1 MKIASFA
8 INRPITT
15 MMIIISVI
23 VIGAISIKRI
33 PLLYLP
39 ELSGS
44 SLWIDIP
51 YKSSSPEEVEKLITL
66 PVEEAMAAI
75 EHLDSISSTSA
86 ANSAS
91 ISLEFKIG
99 TDMNL
104 AAMQVRDRLDEI
116 KDSLPED
123 IDRIKIHRF
132 KTGDL
137 PVLEFQIAGNMDIE
151 RLYDITED
159 VLKRRLQTIE
169 GVAAVE
175 TRGIEGKQL
184 FIELNQERLKSH
196 HIDPYSLRNL
206 IIANNTDLSAGTI
219 IDGGREHAV
228 RLVGAF
234 QNVRDIMN
242 LPVPIS
248 NSEIQDSGP
257 TSSLSQTQSTNPQSP
272 ISNPKIAKPSTRE
285 MQPMERDQQSPSP
298 RIISLSDLADIRYD
312 PPKKERYRRLDGKDA
327 VTVRVIK
334 TSSANTITV
343 VKQVKE
349 AIEEIKADPRLKGL
363 DIYIYRDRA
372 EPVITSLIKLR
383 NAGILGGCLVI
394 FILFFFLRNAKSTSI
409 VVVAIPIS
417 ILCAFAIMFLLRR
430 LFGSEIT
437 INIISLS
444 GMMLAVGMLVD
455 PAIVV
460 LENIFR
466 HKEQKGLDARTA
478 SVAGTSEVGLAIIAA
493 TATTISV
500 FIPLVFLSK
509 SRMGIFLHDFG
520 VTICITTAAS
530 LFIALTLVP
539 LAASRLLSRMSG
551 YKIGVHGRRGV
562 SPVMPHNPYLTA
574 TPSQPANTNPNLVSQ
589 IRARCTNFVKIT
601 IKHKWLTIGT
611 TTLIVIISIFLFKG
625 LDKEI
630 ARSLPYREA
639 RIWVDTP
646 KNYNINDTKRLFNR
660 LEDVINSKKDELE
673 ITTISSDFDKQGG
686 VLEIYLLPKEKAAL
700 SVETVQE
707 RIKSLLPVIPGVKY
721 STARMYGYGPPRS
734 SLNIELKGR
743 NIETLKRIADQIK
756 NELNTLPDIKDADT
770 NLERGEG
777 EIQVEVKREKASRHG
792 ITPQRIGFELRGA
805 LSSRAVSKLKAG
817 DKEIDMILQIKEEER
832 DTLEKLKDL
841 TFTSASEAP
850 VTINQVSSF
859 EQRQGP
865 LSIERHD
872 RNPMVTLNINYL
884 ENIGL
889 KRIEEDVSKTIKRI
903 AMPPGYTWEIGESFR
918 HYREEERE
926 LYFGILLATIIIY
939 LIMASLFESFIHPFT
954 IMLTIPFA
962 FTGIAF
968 VFFIMHIPLD
978 DFAQIGMLLL
988 CGLVVNNAI
997 VLIDYINRLRN
1008 SGMGREEAVLKGV
1021 QDRFRPILMTS
1032 LTTILGLLPMVL
1044 PMIMP
1049 QFFGQLEGRERM
1061 WAPVGLVVISGMTTS
1076 TLLTLVILPTFY
1088 SIIDDIAQYCKKVI
1102 YLRYEA

>member
-1 MKIASFA
+1 MKITSYA
-8 INRPITT
+8 IYRPITT

-66 PVEEAMAAI
+66 PVEEAMATI

-116 KDSLPED
+116 KGSLPED
-123 IDRIKIHRF
+123 IDRIRIHRF

-137 PVLEFQIAGNMDIE
+137 PVLEFQLAGNMDIE
-151 RLYDITED
+151 RLYDIAKD
-159 VLKRRLQTIE
+159 VIKRRLQVID

-175 TRGIEGKQL
+175 IRGIEGKQL

-206 IIANNTDLSAGTI
+206 IISNNTNLSAGTI

-228 RLVGAF
+228 RLVGEF

-248 NSEIQDSGP
+248 DSETPFSEP
-257 TSSLSQTQSTNPQSP
+257 ASSLSQTTDTQSS
-272 ISNPKIAKPSTRE
+272 IFDPKIAKPSMPE
-285 MQPMERDQQSPSP
+285 MRPADRNQQSSA
-298 RIISLSDLADIRYD
+298 RIISLRDLADIRYAF
-312 PPKKERYRRLDGKDA
+312 PKRERYRRLDRKDA

-343 VKQVKE
+343 VKQTKE
-349 AIEEIKADPRLKGL
+349 AIDEIRRDPRLKGL

-372 EPVITSLIKLR
+372 DPIITSLIKLS
-383 NAGILGGCLVI
+383 NAGIIGGCLVI
-394 FILFFFLRNAKSTSI
+394 IILFFFLRDAKITSI

-430 LFGSEIT
+430 LFGSEIS

-455 PAIVV
+455 PGIVV

-466 HKEQKGLDARTA
+466 HKKQKGLDARTA
-478 SVAGTSEVGLAIIAA
+478 SIAGTSEVGLAIIAA

-500 FIPLVFLSK
+500 FIPLLFLSK

-520 VTICITTAAS
+520 VTICITIVAS
-530 LFIALTLVP
+530 LFVALTFVP
-539 LAASRLLSRMSG
+539 LTASRILSQTHG
-551 YKIGVHGRRGV
+551 YKRG
-562 SPVMPHNPYLTA
+562 LTGKKGLSA
-574 TPSQPANTNPNLVSQ
+574 VVPLTVTPIQPENTNPNLVSQ
-589 IRARCTNFVKIT
+589 ITARCTNLVKVT
-601 IKHKWLTIGT
+601 IKHRWLTIGT
-611 TTLIVIISIFLFKG
+611 ATLIVIISIFLFKG
-625 LDKEI
+625 LDKDI
-630 ARSLPYREA
+630 IRSLPYREA

-646 KNYNINDTKRLFNR
+646 KNYNINDTKRLFDR
-660 LEDVINSKKDELE
+660 LEDVINSKKEGLE

-686 VLEIYLLPKEKAAL
+686 VLEIYLLPKEKATL
-700 SVETVQE
+700 SIETVQE

-721 STARMYGYGPPRS
+721 STARMYGYGPARS

-756 NELNTLPDIKDADT
+756 NELKTIPDIKDADT
-770 NLERGEG
+770 NLERGER
-777 EIQVEVKREKASRHG
+777 EIQVEVKREHAGRHG
-792 ITPQRIGFELRGA
+792 ITPQRVGFGLMGA
-805 LSSRAVSKLKAG
+805 LSSRAISELKTG
-817 DKEIDMILQIKEEER
+817 DKEIDMILQIKEEEL
-832 DTLEKLKDL
+832 DTLEKLKNL

-850 VTINQVSSF
+850 IMISRVASF

-865 LSIERHD
+865 LFIERHD

-884 ENIGL
+884 EKTGL
-889 KRIEEDVSKTIKRI
+889 KRIEDEVSKVIKGI
-903 AMPPGYTWEIGESFR
+903 AMPPGYTWEMGRSFR

-968 VFFIMHIPLD
+968 VFSIMHIPLD
-978 DFAQIGMLLL
+978 DLAQIGMLLL

-997 VLIDYINRLRN
+997 VLIDYINRLRT
-1008 SGMGREEAVLKGV
+1008 SGMERNEAVIKGV
-1021 QDRFRPILMTS
+1021 QDRFRPILITS

-1061 WAPVGLVVISGMTTS
+1061 WAPIGLVIISGMTTS

-1088 SIIDDIAQYCKKVI
+1088 SIIDDLAQYCWGVRQ
-1102 YLRYEA
+1102 LRS